1 VTAAVAWYT
10 SAALVVNGQAGR
22 TVIPVGA
29 PLWKENGRVER
40 EMPRHREITA

>member
-22 TVIPVGA
+22 HVLPVGW
-29 PLWKENGRVER
+29 PLWSDNRRVQHLTTQHHV
-40 EMPRHREITA
+40 PA